1 MTTPFGIPANR
12 YRDARRSEA
21 KPYEFKDAIAG
32 TVAMTGAMGGLGL
45 FFSAV
50 QNALTRQNIGAWGVI
65 TRYGGTTATF
75 AAIGGSFEFTRIVAS
90 NLREKDDSWNPAIGG
105 FFAGAV
111 AGLGFRTFPA
121 VLGLGSTMAIA
132 QGVFDYT
139 GGSLFGYGMDPERDE
154 YEHKEMLRTTRRRP
168 LHETIEQLGEG
179 RGIYAPGYEERRR
192 ERIRQNYGIDVPR
205 YPS

>member
-1 MTTPFGIPANR
+1 MASPPFGIPANR
-12 YRDARRSEA
+12 YRDARRPEA
-21 KPYEFKDAIAG
+21 PPYEFKDLIG
-32 TVAMTGAMGGLGL
+32 STIKMTGAMGALGL

-50 QNALTRQNIGAWGVI
+50 QNALTRQNIGAWGVL
-65 TRYGGTTATF
+65 TRYGGTTASF
-75 AAIGGSFEFTRIVAS
+75 AAIGGSFEFTRIAAA

-111 AGLGFRTFPA
+111 GGLKCDIVRTIPY
-121 VLGLGSTMAIA
+121 VLGLGSVSAIA

-179 RGIYAPGYEERRR
+179 RGKS
-192 ERIRQNYGIDVPR
+192 VLHTK
-205 YPS
+205 